1 MNKTKRPAGLSD
13 KEYIKELEYKL
24 ERLEKLY
31 WNMADMFD
39 KVNADNLQ
47 YQALSQVKR
56 LDNDGR

>member
-1 MNKTKRPAGLSD
+1 MKEKRPAGLSD

-24 ERLEKLY
+24 ERLEGLY
-31 WNMADMFD
+31 WHMADMFD